1 MRKKMIVG
9 LLAALMITGAGLWG
23 QESGEID
30 VGVLLESAMGTRK
43 GISMEGGIIGGYGVT
58 DNLSIGIKADYG
70 HDFSNLGLLELL
82 GYGRYYLPLDVEV
95 CRLWAQMG
103 TGVIVLMEG
112 GKEAIG
118 SVMVDM
124 EIGVR
129 FSVGSF
135 YGEPYIRFG
144 YPVLVGAG
152 AVFGYRF

>member
-1 MRKKMIVG
+1 MKMRVG
-9 LLAALMITGAGLWG
+9 VLAALMITGAGLWG
-23 QESGEID
+23 QEAGEINA
-30 VGVLLESAMGTRK
+30 GALLEGAMGTRK

-58 DNLSIGIKADYG
+58 NNLSIGIKADYG

-82 GYGRYYLPLDVEV
+82 GYGRYYLPLGVEV

-135 YGEPYIRFG
+135 YGEPYVRVG
-144 YPVLVGAG
+144 YPVLIGLG

>member
-1 MRKKMIVG
+1 MKKKIAGVFT
-9 LLAALMITGAGLWG
+9 ALMFSITGMIWG
-23 QESGEID
+23 QEAGEINA
-30 VGVLLESAMGTRK
+30 GVLLESAMGTRK
-43 GISMEGGIIGGYGVT
+43 GLSMEGGIIGGYGIT
-58 DNLSIGIKADYG
+58 NNLSIGIKADYG
-70 HDFSNLGLLELL
+70 NDFGGLGICEFMA
-82 GYGRYYLPLDVEV
+82 YGRYYLPLDVAV

-103 TGVIVLMEG
+103 TGVIVLMEKG
-112 GKEAIG
+112 EETIG

-144 YPVLVGAG
+144 YPVLIGAG